1 MAEFLS
7 PGPCSFLLRRKK
19 LATVTTLSQT
29 LSLMFASLNVI
40 MGKTDM
46 LPRSQRNTD
55 YSRCSGGAPKNKR
68 GILMG
73 KWELALI

>member
-46 LPRSQRNTD
+46 LPRSQ
-55 YSRCSGGAPKNKR
+55 
-68 GILMG
+68 
-73 KWELALI
+73 